1 VWRPKRVREGS
12 YATLVTYGEM
22 VHLAADVCAY
32 LASEYEADIEIFDL
46 RCLSPLDLTEIKASV
61 ERTGRLVVLHEGRR
75 THGFGAEVV
84 ASVVEGCRKALKAAP
99 LRITA
104 MDLPVPFAP
113 ELEAAYRPTKDRVVQ
128 LITAWM
134 P

>member
-1 VWRPKRVREGS
+1 
-12 YATLVTYGEM
+12 M
-22 VHLAADVCAY
+22 
-32 LASEYEADIEIFDL
+32 
-46 RCLSPLDLTEIKASV
+46 
-61 ERTGRLVVLHEGRR
+61 LHEGRR

-84 ASVVEGCRKALKAAP
+84 ASIVEGCREALKAVP

-104 MDLPVPFAP
+104 LDLPVPFAP

>member
-1 VWRPKRVREGS
+1 
-12 YATLVTYGEM
+12 
-22 VHLAADVCAY
+22 
-32 LASEYEADIEIFDL
+32 
-46 RCLSPLDLTEIKASV
+46 
-61 ERTGRLVVLHEGRR
+61 
-75 THGFGAEVV
+75 
-84 ASVVEGCRKALKAAP
+84 
-99 LRITA
+99 

>member
-1 VWRPKRVREGS
+1 VP
-12 YATLVTYGEM
+12 L
-22 VHLAADVCAY
+22 
-32 LASEYEADIEIFDL
+32 
-46 RCLSPLDLTEIKASV
+46 PLDLTEIAASV
-61 ERTGRLVVLHEGRR
+61 ERTGRLIVLHEGRR

-84 ASVVEGCRKALKAAP
+84 ASIVEGCRKALKA
-99 LRITA
+99 
-104 MDLPVPFAP
+104 VPSGSRPWTCPSFCP